1 MSAARTTEV
10 AAAVALIRQAMEKI
24 ENLNRTP
31 REGVATNGITVMLQD
46 IIRRIEALDGDEGE

>member
-1 MSAARTTEV
+1 MSETRTDDVE
-10 AAAVALIRQAMEKI
+10 AAVALIHQAMEKI
-24 ENLNRTP
+24 EHLNRTP

>member
-1 MSAARTTEV
+1 VE
-10 AAAVALIRQAMEKI
+10 AAVALIHQAMETI
-24 ENLNRTP
+24 EHLNRTP